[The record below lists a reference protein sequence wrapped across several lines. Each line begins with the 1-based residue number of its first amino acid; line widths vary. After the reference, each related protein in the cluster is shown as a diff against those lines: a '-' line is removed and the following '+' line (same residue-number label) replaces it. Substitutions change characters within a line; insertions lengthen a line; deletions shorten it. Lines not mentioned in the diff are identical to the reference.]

1 MEIKKIY
8 FDMDGV
14 LADFARGVKEICG
27 LEPISQNA
35 KNNDS
40 AEEDRMWNAIRD
52 AGHFYDKLELMPG
65 AKEMFD
71 ALYLRYGDRC
81 EILTGIP
88 KPKRG
93 IDSAGDDKKAW
104 VRRLLSKD
112 IKVNI
117 VYREEKARFCTGKD
131 CILIDDFD
139 KNIRE
144 WEAMGGTGIMNVTA
158 DESMAELK
166 KLGIIGK
173 SNIVLIGMPASG
185 KSTVGVILAKMLGMD
200 FLDTD
205 LVIQQREHALLCE
218 IIEQRGVESFLK
230 CEESAVLSVCP
241 VKTVIATGGS
251 VVYSEKAMQ
260 HLADIA
266 TIVYLK
272 AGKDEIVRRLR
283 NIKERGVVLKD
294 GEQFDDMYDHR
305 SVLYGKYA
313 DIVIDES
320 GSDIEGTIEK
330 IIQKEGEVSGY
341 AF

>member
-104 VRRLLSKD
+104 VKRLLSKD

-166 KLGIIGK
+166 KLGISAVATTDPRKALEYIEKRVRGRET
-173 SNIVLIGMPASG
+173 LIFKGSQY
-185 KSTVGVILAKMLGMD
+185 L
-200 FLDTD
+200 
-205 LVIQQREHALLCE
+205 EW
-218 IIEQRGVESFLK
+218 IIEKLLANPKDAKKLCRRERA
-230 CEESAVLSVCP
+230 AV
-241 VKTVIATGGS
+241 A
-251 VVYSEKAMQ
+251 
-260 HLADIA
+260 
-266 TIVYLK
+266 
-272 AGKDEIVRRLR
+272 RRKSWGL
-283 NIKERGVVLKD
+283 D
-294 GEQFDDMYDHR
+294 
-305 SVLYGKYA
+305 S
-313 DIVIDES
+313 
-320 GSDIEGTIEK
+320 
-330 IIQKEGEVSGY
+330 
-341 AF
+341 